1 MNVTLEQIKGL
12 VEEPYFSR
20 GEKYFKDRMIKI
32 SSVSEVEVKAKVL
45 GSVVYAVEL
54 FLKNEQ
60 LDGRCSCPAFHDI
73 GPCKHIAAVG
83 IALIA
88 HKKGKY
94 QASFGCVDQID
105 EYEKFETVLKSK
117 SKNELI
123 SIILRM
129 SSSCPEIIY
138 ELIKE

>member
-1 MNVTLEQIKGL
+1 MKITLEQIKVL
-12 VEEPYFSR
+12 VDEPYFSR
-20 GEKYFKDRMIKI
+20 GEKYFKDGMIKI
-32 SSVSEVEVKAKVL
+32 SSVSEREVKAKVL

-54 FLKNEQ
+54 FLAKEGI
-60 LDGRCSCPAFHDI
+60 DGRCSCPAFHDI

-94 QASFGCVDQID
+94 QASFDCADQID
-105 EYEKFETVLKSK
+105 EYEKFETVLKNK
-117 SKNELI
+117 SKDELI
-123 SIILRM
+123 SIVLRM

-138 ELIKE
+138 ELIEE

>member
-1 MNVTLEQIKGL
+1 MNVTLEKIKGL

-20 GEKYFKDRMIKI
+20 GEKYFKDGMIKI
-32 SSVSEVEVKAKVL
+32 SSISEREVKAKVL

-54 FLKNEQ
+54 FLAKEG
-60 LDGRCSCPAFHDI
+60 LDGRCSCPAFYDI

-83 IALIA
+83 IALID
-88 HKKGKY
+88 HQKGKY
-94 QASFGCVDQID
+94 QTSFDCADQID
-105 EYEKFETVLKSK
+105 EYEKFEMVLKGK

-138 ELIKE
+138 ELIEE